1 MPMIMDDGIN
11 VDDLFGESASLELG
25 LPATAPTSNSTKG
38 LAQRLDEMRLLGCC
52 QKIAWSKQGCIA
64 YISQDT
70 LRVNLRHLECR
81 PSDGKWVLSDD
92 TPLHPVAEAHGGQPL
107 VHLCWNE
114 IGSELAV
121 VDSSGRVSIYNIA
134 ISLNSLAGQR
144 QAAFDPVDDATQIV
158 GMMWLNIQR
167 SVHAF
172 NVAAMVQGRRAYSPF
187 RRRPIGP
194 FHPAGKAALLCV
206 TRSGIIRLLYQNP
219 DNKWAEISA
228 ELKNASYS
236 DRLLTHAA
244 IVATQNGILIATYS
258 ACQKIYFYRVQINW
272 TPPQWDPSQLKQAPN
287 QFPVPS
293 FRFMHSKVEA
303 PCIIPSASR
312 NGEATNDGMPS
323 STNPLYCLT
332 RLDIVLAAHDNSA
345 GMTTNPW
352 IIAVFSIPPHATPDH
367 SQQQSPCSVIVRWQ
381 LESAPQVL
389 HPKFDEVNAKKNNAQ
404 IKPKS
409 VLRRQEDMYCGRYVT
424 MIEQTEHGNVLA
436 VTYDDSSVTF
446 YDPKTM
452 AVLNG
457 TDDTNTLT
465 SLAHAGFHYPP
476 DSAGSFPSRYRG
488 GTKFDTS
495 IAGLHISFSPS
506 GCNAVTLDGEG
517 QAQLRVMEHSYGAEN
532 GLYDEN
538 KFSAAVASLTLAFCR
553 GCGSEFN
560 TDDILLILKRQASP
574 DAQISFINE
583 VYRALGVNCNYTQ
596 ENDKLMS
603 HQYLPKCLSVQAAL
617 GFIDK
622 YKSRNF
628 ASNVPWTILQLRHAS
643 VLYALFLQYL
653 KGGVQAEPPD
663 ADAIRIL
670 LGNTKWALDLL
681 HYVLN
686 DLLDLADD
694 LESLLS
700 DQEAFAQKLK
710 TISSLPLIILL
721 SSMSRAF
728 LRFICRGLRGI
739 QAGYATAPLTGDAGV
754 YYAEIYRTLDTS
766 PVRIDVYE
774 KLLAGVDSTVRHV
787 YHGAGFGDNE
797 RPGPE
802 KELLVNGRIPPVLLT
817 AVSTILRQTVPA
829 LKPDIDR
836 MAIYMGDYSWLGLGS
851 DRRAELYRR
860 TRDVDIIKKIPF
872 RSTASAGSDET
883 QSGKHNPSQ
892 VRRRCVRCCEIMCGA
907 YPPRPQLSSRMMYKL
922 GYVRYC
928 ICGGGWT
935 LESDFH
941 R

>member
-25 LPATAPTSNSTKG
+25 LPAPAPTSNSTKG
-38 LAQRLDEMRLLGCC
+38 LAQRLDEMRLLGC
-52 QKIAWSKQGCIA
+52 
-64 YISQDT
+64 YT

-144 QAAFDPVDDATQIV
+144 QAAFDPIDDGAQIV
-158 GMMWLNIQR
+158 GMMWLNVQR
-167 SVHAF
+167 S
-172 NVAAMVQGRRAYSPF
+172 
-187 RRRPIGP
+187 
-194 FHPAGKAALLCV
+194 
-206 TRSGIIRLLYQNP
+206 NP

-287 QFPVPS
+287 QFPVPG

-312 NGEATNDGMPS
+312 NGEATSDELPP

-367 SQQQSPCSVIVRWQ
+367 SQQPSPCSVIVRWQ

-389 HPKFDEVNAKKNNAQ
+389 HPKFDEVNSKKNNAQ

-409 VLRRQEDMYCGRYVT
+409 VLRRLEDMYCDRYVT
-424 MIEQTEHGNVLA
+424 TIEQTEHGNVLA

-457 TDDTNTLT
+457 TDDTNTLS

-476 DSAGSFPSRYRG
+476 DSAGEFPLRYCNWM
-488 GTKFDTS
+488 KVDFS
-495 IAGLHISFSPS
+495 LAGLHISFSPS

-538 KFSAAVASLTLAFCR
+538 KFSAAIASLTLAFCR

-574 DAQISFINE
+574 DAQTSFINE

-663 ADAIRIL
+663 AGKISTCGKCTEPSLTISADADAIRIL

-710 TISSLPLIILL
+710 TINSLPLIILL

-754 YYAEIYRTLDTS
+754 YYAEIYQTLDTS

-787 YHGAGFGDNE
+787 YVGAGFGDNE

-802 KELLVNGRIPPVLLT
+802 KELLVNGRIPPVLVT
-817 AVSTILRQTVPA
+817 AVSTILRQTVPT
-829 LKPDIDR
+829 LKPEIDR
-836 MAIYMGDYSWLGLGS
+836 MAIYIGDYSWLGLGS
-851 DRRAELYRR
+851 DPRAELYRR

-872 RSTASAGSDET
+872 RSTTSAGSDGA

-935 LESDFH
+935 LESDLH

>member
-1 MPMIMDDGIN
+1 MPMIMDDGLN
-11 VDDLFGESASLELG
+11 VDDLFGESGSLELG
-25 LPATAPTSNSTKG
+25 LPSTTANASSKG

-92 TPLHPVAEAHGGQPL
+92 TPLHPVAETHGGQPL
-107 VHLCWNE
+107 VHLNWNE

-144 QAAFDPVDDATQIV
+144 QAGFDPVDDGAQIV

-244 IVATQNGILIATYS
+244 LVATQNGVLIATHS

-287 QFPVPS
+287 QFPTPS
-293 FRFMHSKVEA
+293 FRFMHAKVEA
-303 PCIIPSASR
+303 PCIFPSANR
-312 NGEATNDGMPS
+312 NRDENTHDLAS
-323 STNPLYCLT
+323 STNPSYCLT
-332 RLDIVLAAHDNSA
+332 RLDIVLPAHDNSA
-345 GMTTNPW
+345 GLTTNPW
-352 IIAVFSIPPHATPDH
+352 IIAVFSIPPHATPDP
-367 SQQQSPCSVIVRWQ
+367 SQPQSPCSVVVRWQ
-381 LESAPQVL
+381 LESTPQVL
-389 HPKFDEVNAKKNNAQ
+389 HPKFDEVMSKKNNVQ

-409 VLRRQEDMYCGRYVT
+409 TLRRLDDMYCDKYVV

-436 VTYDDSSVTF
+436 IVYDDSSVAF
-446 YDPKTM
+446 YDPKTT

-457 TDDTNTLT
+457 ADDTNTLT
-465 SLAHAGFHYPP
+465 SLAQAGFHYPP
-476 DSAGSFPSRYRG
+476 DSA
-488 GTKFDTS
+488 
-495 IAGLHISFSPS
+495 AGLHISFSPS

-538 KFSAAVASLTLAFCR
+538 KSSAAIASLTLAFCR

-560 TDDILLILKRQASP
+560 TDDILLILKRQLSS
-574 DAQISFINE
+574 DALISFLNE

-603 HQYLPKCLSVQAAL
+603 HQYLPKCLSIQAAL

-643 VLYALFLQYL
+643 VLYALFLQCL
-653 KGGVQAEPPD
+653 KGGVQTEPPD
-663 ADAIRIL
+663 PDAIRII

-681 HYVLN
+681 HYILN
-686 DLLDLADD
+686 DLLDLADE
-694 LESLLS
+694 LEGVLS
-700 DQEAFAQKLK
+700 DPEAFAQKLK
-710 TISSLPLIILL
+710 SINSLPLIILL

-739 QAGYATAPLTGDAGV
+739 HAGYASAPLPGDAGV
-754 YYAEIYRTLDTS
+754 YYAEIYQTLDTS

-802 KELLVNGRIPPVLLT
+802 KELLVNGRIPPVLVT
-817 AVSTILRQTVPA
+817 AVSTIIRQTVPA
-829 LKPDIDR
+829 LKPEIDR

-872 RSTASAGSDET
+872 RSTTPSAGSDEA
-883 QSGKHNPSQ
+883 QNGKHSPSQ

-907 YPPRPQLSSRMMYKL
+907 YPLRPLLSSRMMYKL

-935 LESDFH
+935 LESDIN

>member
-144 QAAFDPVDDATQIV
+144 QAAFDPVDDAAQIV

-303 PCIIPSASR
+303 PCIVPSASR
-312 NGEATNDGMPS
+312 NGEATNDGLPS
-323 STNPLYCLT
+323 SANPLYCLT

-409 VLRRQEDMYCGRYVT
+409 VLRRLEDMYCDRYVT

-476 DSAGSFPSRYRG
+476 DSA
-488 GTKFDTS
+488 
-495 IAGLHISFSPS
+495 AGLHISFSPS

-802 KELLVNGRIPPVLLT
+802 KELLVNGRIPPVLVT

-872 RSTASAGSDET
+872 RSTASAGSDEA

>member
-1 MPMIMDDGIN
+1 MIMDDGIN

-25 LPATAPTSNSTKG
+25 LPAPAPTSNSTKG

-52 QKIAWSKQGCIA
+52 
-64 YISQDT
+64 
-70 LRVNLRHLECR
+70 H
-81 PSDGKWVLSDD
+81 
-92 TPLHPVAEAHGGQPL
+92 
-107 VHLCWNE
+107 
-114 IGSELAV
+114 
-121 VDSSGRVSIYNIA
+121 
-134 ISLNSLAGQR
+134 LAGQR
-144 QAAFDPVDDATQIV
+144 QAAFDPIDDGAQIV
-158 GMMWLNIQR
+158 GMMWLNVQR

-206 TRSGIIRLLYQNP
+206 TRSGVIRLLYQNP

-287 QFPVPS
+287 QFPVPG

-312 NGEATNDGMPS
+312 NGEATSDELPP

-367 SQQQSPCSVIVRWQ
+367 SQQPSPCSVIVRWQ

-389 HPKFDEVNAKKNNAQ
+389 HPKFDE
-404 IKPKS
+404 PKS
-409 VLRRQEDMYCGRYVT
+409 VLRRLEDMYCDRYVT
-424 MIEQTEHGNVLA
+424 TIEQTEHGNVLA

-457 TDDTNTLT
+457 TDDTNTLS

-476 DSAGSFPSRYRG
+476 DS
-488 GTKFDTS
+488 
-495 IAGLHISFSPS
+495 AGLHISFSPS

-538 KFSAAVASLTLAFCR
+538 
-553 GCGSEFN
+553 
-560 TDDILLILKRQASP
+560 
-574 DAQISFINE
+574 AQTSFINE

-663 ADAIRIL
+663 A
-670 LGNTKWALDLL
+670 
-681 HYVLN
+681 
-686 DLLDLADD
+686 
-694 LESLLS
+694 
-700 DQEAFAQKLK
+700 
-710 TISSLPLIILL
+710 
-721 SSMSRAF
+721 
-728 LRFICRGLRGI
+728 
-739 QAGYATAPLTGDAGV
+739 
-754 YYAEIYRTLDTS
+754 
-766 PVRIDVYE
+766 
-774 KLLAGVDSTVRHV
+774 
-787 YHGAGFGDNE
+787 
-797 RPGPE
+797 
-802 KELLVNGRIPPVLLT
+802 VNGRIPPVLVT
-817 AVSTILRQTVPA
+817 AVSTILRQTVPT
-829 LKPDIDR
+829 LKPEIDR
-836 MAIYMGDYSWLGLGS
+836 MAIYIGDYSWLGLGS
-851 DRRAELYRR
+851 DPRAELYRR

-872 RSTASAGSDET
+872 RSTTSAGSDGA

-935 LESDFH
+935 LESDLH

>member
-1 MPMIMDDGIN
+1 MPMIMDGGLN
-11 VDDLFGESASLELG
+11 VDDLFGESGSLELG
-25 LPATAPTSNSTKG
+25 LPSTTTNASSKG

-92 TPLHPVAEAHGGQPL
+92 TPLHPVAETHGGQPL
-107 VHLCWNE
+107 VHLSWNE

-144 QAAFDPVDDATQIV
+144 QAGFDPVDDGAQIV

-167 SVHAF
+167 SRWYKDAGLIHHF
-172 NVAAMVQGRRAYSPF
+172 DAAQLVLF
-187 RRRPIGP
+187 
-194 FHPAGKAALLCV
+194 
-206 TRSGIIRLLYQNP
+206 TRQNP

-244 IVATQNGILIATYS
+244 LVATQNGVLIATHS

-287 QFPVPS
+287 QFPAPS
-293 FRFMHSKVEA
+293 FRFMHAKVEA
-303 PCIIPSASR
+303 PCIFPSANR
-312 NGEATNDGMPS
+312 NGDENTHDLASPTNSP
-323 STNPLYCLT
+323 YCLT
-332 RLDIVLAAHDNSA
+332 RLDIILPAHDNSA
-345 GMTTNPW
+345 GLTTNPW
-352 IIAVFSIPPHATPDH
+352 IIAVFSIPPHATPDP

-389 HPKFDEVNAKKNNAQ
+389 HPKFDEVMSKKNNVQ

-409 VLRRQEDMYCGRYVT
+409 MLRRLDDIYCDKYVV

-436 VTYDDSSVTF
+436 IAYDDSSVSF
-446 YDPKTM
+446 YDPKTT

-457 TDDTNTLT
+457 ADDTNTLT
-465 SLAHAGFHYPP
+465 SLAQAGFHYPP
-476 DSAGSFPSRYRG
+476 DSAGCFPFSFLDEAEVDI
-488 GTKFDTS
+488 F

-517 QAQLRVMEHSYGAEN
+517 QAQLRVMEHSYGEEN

-538 KFSAAVASLTLAFCR
+538 KSSAAIASLTLAFCR

-560 TDDILLILKRQASP
+560 TDDILLILKRQ
-574 DAQISFINE
+574 
-583 VYRALGVNCNYTQ
+583 
-596 ENDKLMS
+596 
-603 HQYLPKCLSVQAAL
+603 LS
-617 GFIDK
+617 
-622 YKSRNF
+622 S
-628 ASNVPWTILQLRHAS
+628 
-643 VLYALFLQYL
+643 
-653 KGGVQAEPPD
+653 GGVQAEPPD
-663 ADAIRIL
+663 PDAIRII

-681 HYVLN
+681 HYILN
-686 DLLDLADD
+686 DLLDLTDE
-694 LESLLS
+694 LEGVLS
-700 DQEAFAQKLK
+700 DPEAFAQKLK
-710 TISSLPLIILL
+710 SINSLPLIILL

-739 QAGYATAPLTGDAGV
+739 HAGYASAPLPGDAGV
-754 YYAEIYRTLDTS
+754 YYAEIYQTLDSS

-802 KELLVNGRIPPVLLT
+802 KELLVNGRIPPVLVT
-817 AVSTILRQTVPA
+817 AVSTIIRQTIPA
-829 LKPDIDR
+829 LKPEIDR

-872 RSTASAGSDET
+872 RSTAPSAGSDEA
-883 QSGKHNPSQ
+883 QNGKHSPSQ

-907 YPPRPQLSSRMMYKL
+907 YPLRPLLSSRMMYKL

-935 LESDFH
+935 LESDIN

>member
-144 QAAFDPVDDATQIV
+144 QAAFDPVDDAAQIV

-303 PCIIPSASR
+303 PCIVPSASR
-312 NGEATNDGMPS
+312 NGEATNDGLPS

-345 GMTTNPW
+345 GMITNPW

-367 SQQQSPCSVIVRWQ
+367 SQQQSPSSVIVRWQ

-409 VLRRQEDMYCGRYVT
+409 VLRRQEDMYCDRYVT

-436 VTYDDSSVTF
+436 VTYGDSSVTF

-476 DSAGSFPSRYRG
+476 DS
-488 GTKFDTS
+488 
-495 IAGLHISFSPS
+495 AGLHISFSPS

-802 KELLVNGRIPPVLLT
+802 KELLVNGRIPPVLVT

-872 RSTASAGSDET
+872 RSTASTGSDEA

>member
-1 MPMIMDDGIN
+1 
-11 VDDLFGESASLELG
+11 
-25 LPATAPTSNSTKG
+25 
-38 LAQRLDEMRLLGCC
+38 
-52 QKIAWSKQGCIA
+52 
-64 YISQDT
+64 
-70 LRVNLRHLECR
+70 
-81 PSDGKWVLSDD
+81 
-92 TPLHPVAEAHGGQPL
+92 
-107 VHLCWNE
+107 
-114 IGSELAV
+114 
-121 VDSSGRVSIYNIA
+121 
-134 ISLNSLAGQR
+134 
-144 QAAFDPVDDATQIV
+144 
-158 GMMWLNIQR
+158 
-167 SVHAF
+167 
-172 NVAAMVQGRRAYSPF
+172 
-187 RRRPIGP
+187 
-194 FHPAGKAALLCV
+194 
-206 TRSGIIRLLYQNP
+206 
-219 DNKWAEISA
+219 
-228 ELKNASYS
+228 
-236 DRLLTHAA
+236 
-244 IVATQNGILIATYS
+244 
-258 ACQKIYFYRVQINW
+258 
-272 TPPQWDPSQLKQAPN
+272 
-287 QFPVPS
+287 
-293 FRFMHSKVEA
+293 
-303 PCIIPSASR
+303 
-312 NGEATNDGMPS
+312 
-323 STNPLYCLT
+323 
-332 RLDIVLAAHDNSA
+332 
-345 GMTTNPW
+345 
-352 IIAVFSIPPHATPDH
+352 
-367 SQQQSPCSVIVRWQ
+367 
-381 LESAPQVL
+381 
-389 HPKFDEVNAKKNNAQ
+389 
-404 IKPKS
+404 
-409 VLRRQEDMYCGRYVT
+409 
-424 MIEQTEHGNVLA
+424 
-436 VTYDDSSVTF
+436 
-446 YDPKTM
+446 
-452 AVLNG
+452 
-457 TDDTNTLT
+457 
-465 SLAHAGFHYPP
+465 
-476 DSAGSFPSRYRG
+476 
-488 GTKFDTS
+488 
-495 IAGLHISFSPS
+495 
-506 GCNAVTLDGEG
+506 
-517 QAQLRVMEHSYGAEN
+517 
-532 GLYDEN
+532 
-538 KFSAAVASLTLAFCR
+538 
-553 GCGSEFN
+553 
-560 TDDILLILKRQASP
+560 
-574 DAQISFINE
+574 
-583 VYRALGVNCNYTQ
+583 
-596 ENDKLMS
+596 MS

-663 ADAIRIL
+663 AGKISTCGKYAELFLTVRFDADAIRIL

-700 DQEAFAQKLK
+700 DQEAFAQKCQYTIPLISTSNQSHGHFLLILFVAVK

-802 KELLVNGRIPPVLLT
+802 KELLVNGRIPPVLVT